1 MRSKEQ
7 AIPVGSKEDSSKIPG
22 CWASFPPFV
31 PCRSWAELCTQGG
44 WPLVVREW
52 DSSAGKKDGCYR
64 GDHKLESR
72 ELSSTGQHRGKAC
85 CHSGQ
90 DWTAIEGGGRSV
102 AHPVVGMSSL
112 TPERKNNELIH
123 RALICTRTRGC
134 KTEADF
140 KAWTIISPNFTFTGL
155 QTDFATPSKSVE
167 QSVSCLSL
175 HFFFILSVLTEGGM
189 FECFL

>member
-7 AIPVGSKEDSSKIPG
+7 AIPVGSKEDSSKVPG

-31 PCRSWAELCTQGG
+31 PCRSWAELCTQGR
-44 WPLVVREW
+44 WPVVVREW

-85 CHSGQ
+85 CRSGQ

-112 TPERKNNELIH
+112 KSERKNNELIH

-134 KTEADF
+134 KHRGRFQGMDNNFPEFYFHRPSDWFCHSIKISGTEC
-140 KAWTIISPNFTFTGL
+140 L
-155 QTDFATPSKSVE
+155 
-167 QSVSCLSL
+167 LSL
-175 HFFFILSVLTEGGM
+175 PA
-189 FECFL
+189 FLLYS